1 MRGDESNA
9 NSPSFE
15 RVVAEM
21 VGTIRTRVN
30 YFMFMIRG
38 SAPLA
43 CGQVVC
49 LFCGHRTPA
58 LAVVSSI
65 SLVRCRVCGKEAPY
79 LAGEIVT
86 FQPLAE
92 IA

>member
-1 MRGDESNA
+1 MRGDESNG
-9 NSPSFE
+9 NSPSLE

-21 VGTIRTRVN
+21 AGTTRTRVN
-30 YFMFMIRG
+30 DFIIRE

-79 LAGEIVT
+79 LAGEIVA

>member
-21 VGTIRTRVN
+21 VGMTRTRVN
-30 YFMFMIRG
+30 DSTIRG

-43 CGQVVC
+43 WGHVVC

-58 LAVVSSI
+58 LAAVSSI

-79 LAGEIVT
+79 LAGEIIT